1 VQIRLLR
8 LRGANICGVLR
19 PAIVGTV
26 VVAVLRP
33 SPIGG
38 SDARGIRQDGSDG
51 ISTTVNM
58 ERSLRAV
65 ACTGLGGS
73 HHSVFVAERRRS
85 TDSVSS

>member
-1 VQIRLLR
+1 MCRLLR
-8 LRGANICGVLR
+8 LREANICGVWR
-19 PAIVGTV
+19 PAIVDTV
-26 VVAVLRP
+26 VAAVLQP

-38 SDARGIRQDGSDG
+38 SDARGTRQDGSDG
-51 ISTTVNM
+51 ISATVNM

-85 TDSVSS
+85 TDLVSS